1 MNKELMARVTMLLLL
16 GCSVF
21 FAIDVVVD
29 VFSGES
35 QTVIDRIYLVVE
47 TIATI
52 AILISLVLLRDY
64 VRVNRRQESEMQ
76 ASLAQLKQGLS
87 EFILNRIHALSLT
100 PAETEVAILTIKG
113 CSIAEIGALRGT
125 SDGTVKA
132 QQHAVYQKAGVTSRA
147 ELLLLCIEDA
157 VEYSTEVESL
167 G

>member
-1 MNKELMARVTMLLLL
+1 MNKELMARMTMLLLL

-35 QTVIDRIYLVVE
+35 QTVIDRIHLVVE
-47 TIATI
+47 TIATN

>member
-1 MNKELMARVTMLLLL
+1 MNKELMARMTMLLLL

-35 QTVIDRIYLVVE
+35 QTVIDRIHLVVE

-100 PAETEVAILTIKG
+100 PAETEVAILTSKG